1 MPTLSYYQ
9 LDSVNGS
16 LNDISAPLAIVR
28 YTMIGEDNVAINVE
42 EAKYQD
48 SIDDIAGLEGD
59 VVVAI
64 ECDVEVS
71 IITYRDIKYFQQLDT
86 YLESIDYYLKE
97 GI

>member
-28 YTMIGEDNVAINVE
+28 YTMLGENNVAINVE
-42 EAKYQD
+42 EERYGD
-48 SIDDIAGLEGD
+48 SIDDIAELEAD

-71 IITYRDIKYFQQLDT
+71 IITYRDIKYFQQLNA

-97 GI
+97 GT